1 MNPYKKPELKR
12 LNPEDVPEE
21 VKAEFEAAI
30 EQAKEVSAAEPE
42 ELIAGKFKPTFDI
55 RVFSTVIR
63 ELMIYRLNQMG
74 LVNTQEHF
82 WQAQQDA
89 MTIRTELET
98 AYKSSIQKAQTQKGY
113 EFTELWMFGLLAY
126 QRLTE
131 DGLRLKDFFEMPKAR
146 MERQAAELGAALK
159 AKAEK
164 EGESVYMIKKKSREK

>member
-1 MNPYKKPELKR
+1 MVEFSPE
-12 LNPEDVPEE
+12 
-21 VKAEFEAAI
+21 F
-30 EQAKEVSAAEPE
+30 
-42 ELIAGKFKPTFDI
+42 LITN
-55 RVFSTVIR
+55 FSTTMR
-63 ELMIYRLNQMG
+63 EILIFRMNQMSHE
-74 LVNTQEHF
+74 NSAEHF

-89 MTIRTELET
+89 MAIRQELET

-131 DGLRLKDFFEMPKAR
+131 DGLRLKDFLEMPKAR